1 MQCDILSG
9 IHRSLFSLLQA
20 SFWQQ
25 KQWKPFHA
33 DVVSLAWSIA
43 QYCDYLNVQCKK
55 VKLAHQSPTPVR
67 TLADSMCVKYVKT
80 CSSSC
85 LPCFDALNQCL
96 AEKQPYEHVF
106 LNSFAPDD
114 SRKRFEFLQSLERSG
129 CQYPI
134 VIVTHSPGNNAGNIH
149 FAWRV
154 SATEPV
160 EDRSQSTI
168 EAIKPLFPSFHTRAM
183 RTEMFTKFGRVSPGT
198 KPAVLR
204 YFYRSLTGDASA
216 PNDAKEAEIDARVQ
230 EVVSMEPE
238 DPQTIIDL
246 REARTADGHTKYQV
260 FWDKAS
266 KFINED
272 IGTAVDDRRHSTVT
286 HLAKAISLRD
296 FRDQVKARL
305 PEKTPVPNDEW
316 LRLQF
321 WPKSPNAHTSLQANA
336 RI

>member
-134 VIVTHSPGNNAGNIH
+134 VIVTHFPGNNAGNIY
-149 FAWRV
+149 FTWCV
-154 SATEPV
+154 SATELV
-160 EDRSQSTI
+160 E
-168 EAIKPLFPSFHTRAM
+168 KPLIRVKALLKQLSLSFPPSTQ
-183 RTEMFTKFGRVSPGT
+183 ELCEQK
-198 KPAVLR
+198 
-204 YFYRSLTGDASA
+204 RSL
-216 PNDAKEAEIDARVQ
+216 N
-230 EVVSMEPE
+230 
-238 DPQTIIDL
+238 L
-246 REARTADGHTKYQV
+246 
-260 FWDKAS
+260 
-266 KFINED
+266 
-272 IGTAVDDRRHSTVT
+272 
-286 HLAKAISLRD
+286 
-296 FRDQVKARL
+296 
-305 PEKTPVPNDEW
+305 
-316 LRLQF
+316 
-321 WPKSPNAHTSLQANA
+321 
-336 RI
+336 